1 MVETKAK
8 VRLVN
13 RMRGEVAVTIGGASH
28 VLRYPI
34 GALREIKDY
43 FKLKDISELD
53 GDALDPVEKTLIC
66 LLAGLRRGSMP
77 EATIEWL
84 DDNLMVHEMGPVG
97 TAMNAAM
104 NAGAYGASG
113 KPPKAAVEEPH
124 DPEVKPAPLPT
135 SGS

>member
-1 MVETKAK
+1 MVETKA
-8 VRLVN
+8 RLVN
-13 RMRGEVAVTIGGASH
+13 KMRGEVAVTIGGASH

-53 GDALDPVEKTLIC
+53 GDSLDPVEKTLIC

-77 EATIEWL
+77 EATLEWL

-97 TAMNAAM
+97 VAMNEAM
-104 NAGAYGASG
+104 NAGAYGAGG
-113 KPPKAAVEEPH
+113 KPKPKPVDDEA
-124 DPEVKPAPLPT
+124 PEVEPAPLPT
-135 SGS
+135 TGS